1 MPESTRSS
9 TETDSHVYVTI
20 LAGGIG
26 SRFWPASTPRR
37 PKQLLPL
44 ASDEPLILDT
54 VNRALGLVPE
64 ERIRILASD
73 RLTDLILEV
82 VPDLGRE
89 AFMVEP
95 QARGTGPVLAWA
107 AWEIAKIDP
116 AAVIVS
122 LHADHF
128 IQPEAAFLRLL
139 RDAAGLAQET
149 GLLFTVSVLPS
160 RPETGYGYIEPGDP
174 LPAPAG
180 VRAFAVGAFHEKP
193 DTETAHRY
201 IDAGHFWNS
210 GLFVWRA
217 SAFLSEL
224 KAVAPEIGDL
234 LPLIDDESA
243 EAFFAQVP
251 DIPVDVAVLERSA
264 RVASVVATFDW
275 DDVGSWEGLARSRRA
290 DSNGNVV
297 LGAGHVVDGER
308 NVIYAEGG
316 TIVTFGVDDLVVVQ
330 CGDITLVSTTERAP
344 DLKGLLDRI
353 PASVR
358 EQTTGAE
365 PTTPEPTT
373 ARPRTAAPTIAEEGG

>member
-9 TETDSHVYVTI
+9 TATDLHVYVTV

-26 SRFWPASTPRR
+26 SRFWPASTPSR

-44 ASDEPLILDT
+44 ASDEPLIVDT

-73 RLTDLILEV
+73 RLKEPILEV
-82 VPDLGRE
+82 LPSLGRE

-122 LHADHF
+122 LHADH
-128 IQPEAAFLRLL
+128 IINPRAAFLQLL
-139 RDAAGLAQET
+139 RDAAGLARET
-149 GLLFTVSVLPS
+149 GRLFTVSVLPS
-160 RPETGYGYIEPGDP
+160 RPETGYGYIEPGEP
-174 LPAPAG
+174 LVAPAG
-180 VRAFAVGAFHEKP
+180 VQAFSVGAFHEKP

-210 GLFVWRA
+210 GIFVWTA
-217 SAFLSEL
+217 SAFLSEV

-234 LPLIDDESA
+234 LPLIDDESP

-251 DIPVDVAVLERSA
+251 NVTVDVAVLERST
-264 RVASVVATFDW
+264 RVASVAATFDW
-275 DDVGSWEGLARSRRA
+275 DDVGSWEGLTRSREA

-297 LGAGHVVDGER
+297 VGSGHIVDGEG
-308 NVIYAEGG
+308 NVIYAENG
-316 TIVTFGVDDLVVVQ
+316 TVVTFGVNDLVVVQ

-344 DLKGLLDRI
+344 DLKRLLEQL

-358 EQTTGAE
+358 E
-365 PTTPEPTT
+365 PTTPE
-373 ARPRTAAPTIAEEGG
+373 GGA